1 MTLLNTIRS
10 RLVLTYL
17 LLVSLSLGIS
27 AGFMLQWMQSSL
39 ERRAENQLTS
49 QSRVLAHF
57 MNMYTQHPD
66 DLSESARWVMHRFP
80 RLTRARIRIADQQG
94 RILGDSL
101 EGVSEPMSPEA
112 LKALEG
118 QPITWFSTE
127 GGVRV
132 AHASTPIELQY
143 PTVQRVGVVDVAS
156 NLSELDD
163 TYQELKDQLLTALG
177 LALLGSVLA
186 AMLLAATLTRPLER
200 IRQTAARIAEGNL
213 EERVEPSGTL
223 ELSQLGTTINH
234 MAGQLSRQ
242 LGELLA
248 ERNKIGTL
256 LASIP
261 DGVVAVDAAGHMTY
275 LNASAQAALR
285 LDRWEGQPLPEAL
298 AFPSEP
304 QAHEVHLQERIYRAL
319 VVPFRD
325 EGGQLGRLLL
335 LRDIT
340 DVRRLEEM
348 RNLFLSSVSHEL
360 RTPLTI
366 IKGFASTLLEGCED
380 DSLKKPL
387 TRIDTEADRL
397 TRLVQDL
404 LELTRLR
411 SLSLSMDLAPLVPE
425 EVVEDVVD
433 LLRPQADRSEVTLS
447 FRPDPQARPLSLDR
461 DRLKQVV
468 INLVDNA
475 LKFTPSGGTVTVRTS
490 LESGRW
496 RLEVEDTG
504 PGIPEEDLPLL
515 FDHFFR
521 SKDTKLRSIKGTG
534 LGLAIVKE
542 IVERH
547 GGAVEASSVL
557 GKGTCLCV
565 VLPAAP

>member
-1 MTLLNTIRS
+1 MKLLNTIRS

-27 AGFMLQWMQSSL
+27 AGFMLRWMQSSL

-94 RILGDSL
+94 KILGDSL
-101 EGVSEPMSPEA
+101 ERLSEPMSPEA

-127 GGVRV
+127 DGVRV

-163 TYQELKDQLLTALG
+163 TYRELKDQLLTALG

-200 IRQTAARIAEGNL
+200 IRQTAARIAEGHL
-213 EERVEPSGTL
+213 QERVEPSGTL

-261 DGVVAVDAAGHMTY
+261 DGVVAVDAAGNMTY
-275 LNASAQAALR
+275 LNAAAEAALR
-285 LDRWEGQPLPEAL
+285 LDRWEGQPLPDAL
-298 AFPSEP
+298 AFPPEP
-304 QAHEVHLQERIYRAL
+304 QAQEVHLQERIYRAL

-325 EGGQLGRLLL
+325 EGGQIGRLLL

-366 IKGFASTLLEGCED
+366 IKGFAATLLESCED
-380 DSLKKPL
+380 ESLKKPL

-411 SLSLSMDLAPLVPE
+411 SLSLSMDLAPILPE

-433 LLRPQADRSEVTLS
+433 LLRPQAERNEVKLS
-447 FRPDPQARPLSLDR
+447 FQPHSEARPMSLDR

-475 LKFTPSGGTVTVRTS
+475 LKFTPGGGTVTVRTS

-504 PGIPEEDLPLL
+504 PGIPKEDLPLL

-521 SKDTKLRSIKGTG
+521 SKDTTLRSVKGTG

-547 GGAVEASSVL
+547 GGEVEASSVV
-557 GKGTCLCV
+557 GQGTCLCV
-565 VLPAAP
+565 VLPVGP

>member
-1 MTLLNTIRS
+1 MKRLNTIRS

-27 AGFMLQWMQSSL
+27 GLFMLQWMQSSL
-39 ERRAENQLTS
+39 ERRAESQLIS

-66 DLSESARWVMHRFP
+66 DLPESARWVMHRFP

-94 RILGDSL
+94 TIMGDSL
-101 EGVSEPMSPEA
+101 ERSSEPMPPEA

-118 QPITWFSTE
+118 QAITWFSTE

-143 PTVQRVGVVDVAS
+143 PTLQRVGVVDVAS

-163 TYQELKDQLLTALG
+163 TYTELKGQLFTALG

-186 AMLLAATLTRPLER
+186 AVVLAATLTRPLER
-200 IRQTAARIAEGNL
+200 IRQTAAHIAEGQL
-213 EERVEPSGTL
+213 EERVQPSGTL
-223 ELSQLGTTINH
+223 ELSQLGSTINH
-234 MAGQLSRQ
+234 MAEQLSRQ
-242 LGELLA
+242 LGELLS
-248 ERNKIGTL
+248 ERNKISSL
-256 LASIP
+256 LTSIP
-261 DGVVAVDAAGHMTY
+261 DGVVAVDAAGRMTY
-275 LNASAQAALR
+275 LNAAAEAALR
-285 LDRWEGQPLPEAL
+285 LDRWESQRLPEAL
-298 AFPSEP
+298 ALAPEA
-304 QAHEVHLQERIYRAL
+304 QTQELHLQDRIYRAT

-325 EGGQLGRLLL
+325 EASQLGRLLL

-366 IKGFASTLLEGCED
+366 IKGFAATLLEGCED
-380 DSLKKPL
+380 ESLKKPL
-387 TRIDTEADRL
+387 ARIDTEADRL

-425 EVVEDVVD
+425 EVVEDVVE
-433 LLRPQADRSEVTLS
+433 LLRPQAERREVTLS
-447 FRPDPQARPLSLDR
+447 FQPEPKTRPLSLDR

-475 LKFTPSGGTVTVRTS
+475 LKFTPGGGTVTVRTS

-521 SKDTKLRSIKGTG
+521 SKDTRLRSIKGTG

-542 IVERH
+542 IAERH
-547 GGAVEASSVL
+547 GGAVQASSVL
-557 GKGTCLCV
+557 GQGTCLCV
-565 VLPAAP
+565 LLPVPG